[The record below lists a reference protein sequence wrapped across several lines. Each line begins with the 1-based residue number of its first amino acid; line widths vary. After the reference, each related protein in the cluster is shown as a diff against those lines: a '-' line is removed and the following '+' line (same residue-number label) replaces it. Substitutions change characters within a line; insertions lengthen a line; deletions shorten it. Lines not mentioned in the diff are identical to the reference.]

1 MIIRFDLEKCDFN
14 VKSKTFDRSQVL
26 SDFALT
32 WTMAFFSFFKKEE
45 EDDEKCT
52 KSNITYRI
60 TISTLFT

>member
-1 MIIRFDLEKCDFN
+1 MILMS
-14 VKSKTFDRSQVL
+14 KSKTFDRSQVL

-45 EDDEKCT
+45 EEDEKCT